1 MYTTIENIFL
11 RAQSYSHL
19 AGAVLLLYDT
29 LLTLPD
35 EIEFMWKKR
44 FRLGFF
50 LYIMARYGFLISLI
64 ITVPYTLLSLGEKS
78 QKAQTQLYLVY
89 QGFSLLA
96 VIGIHS
102 SLAGRAWAVSH
113 GNKWVARGVGGLLAL
128 YIGISF
134 LRMGLGSTVS
144 VLNSTL

>member
-1 MYTTIENIFL
+1 MSTTIERIFL

-35 EIEFMWKKR
+35 EIEFMWKKW

-50 LYIMARYGFLISLI
+50 LYIMARWGFLISLVR
-64 ITVPYTLLSLGEKS
+64 TVPYTLLSLREKS
-78 QKAQTQLYLVY
+78 QEAQTQLYLVY

-102 SLAGRAWAVSH
+102 SLAERACAVSH
-113 GNKWVARGVGGLLAL
+113 GNKGVARGVGGLHSL
-128 YIGISF
+128 YIGVSF